1 MRQTDDWWFNKKKQ
15 QKNEEDQELKDADD
29 GKYKSVKL
37 ASRWSTWIN
46 NFVQIRVEAMQD
58 LLVELTYDLEKD
70 WEDAKTYAELLA
82 PAKKPFVTDFDKR
95 LKALKT
101 HNTVRV
107 NLQSYLIG
115 SISRPGTPVLS
126 NPQVPPND
134 NSNPFVI
141 PDRTKPQAGA
151 STPRV

>member
-70 WEDAKTYAELLA
+70 WEDAKTCRAVGSSEE
-82 PAKKPFVTDFDKR
+82 
-95 LKALKT
+95 
-101 HNTVRV
+101 TVR
-107 NLQSYLIG
+107 NRL
-115 SISRPGTPVLS
+115 R
-126 NPQVPPND
+126 
-134 NSNPFVI
+134 
-141 PDRTKPQAGA
+141 
-151 STPRV
+151 